1 MAHDDLD
8 RLAIAESE
16 SKRVAALLRDARSVL
31 RRIDVLAATAMATGD
46 ESVPSI
52 AEARAAVEQVV
63 RELSLRQ
70 LILGR
75 SPRWRVGR

>member
-1 MAHDDLD
+1 MVHDDLD
-8 RLAIAESE
+8 SLAIAESE
-16 SKRVAALLRDARSVL
+16 SKRVAALLRDARSAL

-52 AEARAAVEQVV
+52 AEARVAVERVV
-63 RELSLRQ
+63 RGLSLRQ

-75 SPRWRVGR
+75 SPRRRVGR